1 MEFSL
6 NNNNQLFK
14 NRSEESMNA
23 QRFVILITLLVAGI
37 AIGLSQEAPAERR
50 ALREYTSP
58 EELVSI
64 APTTTMDKAI
74 AAISEVSKKFI
85 GKIIIDT
92 EHRTMPISV
101 DIQGMQWRDALE
113 TICRKS
119 DIWYTEYETYIQ
131 LTGSGGEGGKTGAT
145 GGTTGIQKEVVNFK
159 SREIKISVV
168 FFEVNLAKLDEVGI
182 NWNFMKST
190 KDYTVDAS
198 FTGADRVSSTIFKT
212 QVTPKVSFA
221 NLDFLVQFFSDY
233 DLGEIISSPSIN
245 VRSGE
250 AGRIQVGQDFSIK
263 ERDFAGNL
271 IDKFYSAGTIV
282 NVTPQ
287 VITEQGVNFVHMVVQ
302 VERSSVNPGT
312 VSTII
317 NKSQAN
323 TNVLL
328 LDGEETII
336 GGLYNTETSNI
347 RTGIPFLKD
356 LPWYVFGLRYLFG
369 YDKEQVT
376 KKELIILLKADL
388 VPTLQER
395 ITQKVKADGLYERW
409 SEEREREAQHVR
421 GGGGDQ

>member
-1 MEFSL
+1 MKSHRIL
-6 NNNNQLFK
+6 V
-14 NRSEESMNA
+14 
-23 QRFVILITLLVAGI
+23 VIALLVVGVVN
-37 AIGLSQEAPAERR
+37 GLSQTGTAERKT
-50 ALREYTSP
+50 LREYTSP

-74 AAISEVSKKFI
+74 AALSEVSQKFI

-92 EHRTMPISV
+92 EHRMMPTNV

-113 TICRKS
+113 SICRKN

-131 LTGSGGEGGKTGAT
+131 LTGSSGSEETKTAGGVGGNTS
-145 GGTTGIQKEVVNFK
+145 IQKEAASFK

-168 FFEVNLAKLDEVGI
+168 FLEVDLDRLEEVGI
-182 NWNFMKST
+182 NWDFMKST
-190 KDYTVDAS
+190 SDYSVDAS
-198 FTGADRVSSTIFKT
+198 FRAADQVSSQIFKT

-221 NLDFLVQFFSDY
+221 NLDFLAQFFSNY
-233 DLGEIISSPSIN
+233 SLGEILSNPSIN

-250 AGRIQVGQDFSIK
+250 EGRIQVGQDFSVK
-263 ERDFAGNL
+263 ERDFAGNV

-282 NVTPQ
+282 KVTPQ

-302 VERSSVNPGT
+302 VERSSVSPGT

-336 GGLYNTETSNI
+336 GGLYNTESTTVRS
-347 RTGIPFLKD
+347 GIPFLKD

-369 YDKEQVT
+369 YNKEQTT
-376 KKELIILLKADL
+376 KKELVILLKADL

-395 ITQKVKADGLYERW
+395 ITQKVKADGIFERW
-409 SEEREREAQHVR
+409 QEEKEREAKHVQ
-421 GGGGDQ
+421 GGGDQ

>member
-1 MEFSL
+1 
-6 NNNNQLFK
+6 
-14 NRSEESMNA
+14 MNA
-23 QRFVILITLLVAGI
+23 QRLIILITLLVAGV
-37 AIGLSQEAPAERR
+37 ATGLSQEAPAERR

-92 EHRTMPISV
+92 EHRTMPINV

-113 TICRKS
+113 TICRKN

-131 LTGSGGEGGKTGAT
+131 LTGSGGEGGKTVGA
-145 GGTTGIQKEVVNFK
+145 GGTTGIQKEVVNLK

-168 FFEVNLAKLDEVGI
+168 FFEVNLARLDEVGI

-233 DLGEIISSPSIN
+233 DLGEIVSSPSIN

-250 AGRIQVGQDFSIK
+250 EGRIQVGQDFSIK

-271 IDKFYSAGTIV
+271 IDKFYSAGTIIR
-282 NVTPQ
+282 VTPQ
-287 VITEQGVNFVHMVVQ
+287 VITEQGVNFVHMIVQ

-336 GGLYNTETSNI
+336 GGLYNTETSTI

-395 ITQKVKADGLYERW
+395 ITQKVKADGIYERW
-409 SEEREREAQHVR
+409 TEEKEREAMHVR
-421 GGGGDQ
+421 GGGGGNQ

>member
-1 MEFSL
+1 M
-6 NNNNQLFK
+6 K
-14 NRSEESMNA
+14 A
-23 QRFVILITLLVAGI
+23 QRLLLFVTLLVAGVFT
-37 AIGLSQEAPAERR
+37 GLGQTSPTERR
-50 ALREYTSP
+50 AFREYTSP

-64 APTTTMDKAI
+64 APTTTMDKALS
-74 AAISEVSKKFI
+74 ALSEVSKKFI

-92 EHRTMPISV
+92 ERRMMPINV

-113 TICRKS
+113 TICRKN
-119 DIWYTEYETYIQ
+119 DIWYTEQADYIQ
-131 LTGSGGEGGKTGAT
+131 INGSGGADGTQAT
-145 GGTTGIQKEVVNFK
+145 AAVSANPDIQRENASFR

-168 FFEVNLAKLDEVGI
+168 FLEANLARLDEVGI

-190 KDYTVDAS
+190 SDYTVDAS
-198 FTGADRVSSTIFKT
+198 FKAADQVSSQIFKAA
-212 QVTPKVSFA
+212 VTPKLSFA
-221 NLDFLVQFFSDY
+221 NISFLVQFFSNY

-250 AGRIQVGQDFSIK
+250 EGRIQVGQDFSVK
-263 ERDFAGNL
+263 ERDFSGNL
-271 IDKFYSAGTIV
+271 LDKFYSAGTIIKV
-282 NVTPQ
+282 RPQ
-287 VITEQGVNFVHMVVQ
+287 VITEQGVPFVHMVID

-317 NKSQAN
+317 NKSKAN

-336 GGLYNTETSNI
+336 GGLYNTETSTV
-347 RTGIPFLKD
+347 RSGIPLLKD

-369 YDKEQVT
+369 YDKDEVK

-395 ITQKVKADGLYERW
+395 ITQKVKADGIYERW
-409 SEEREREAQHVR
+409 QEEKEREAAHVR
-421 GGGGDQ
+421 GGNH

>member
-1 MEFSL
+1 M
-6 NNNNQLFK
+6 K
-14 NRSEESMNA
+14 A
-23 QRFVILITLLVAGI
+23 QRLLLFIALLVASVFTGV
-37 AIGLSQEAPAERR
+37 GQTSPPERR
-50 ALREYTSP
+50 SFREYTSP

-64 APTTTMDKAI
+64 APTTTMDKALT
-74 AAISEVSKKFI
+74 ALSEVSKKFT

-92 EHRTMPISV
+92 ERRMMPINV

-113 TICRKS
+113 TICRKN
-119 DIWYTEYETYIQ
+119 DIWYTELENYIQ
-131 LTGSGGEGGKTGAT
+131 INGSGGNEAGRSSSGPAGSLE
-145 GGTTGIQKEVVNFK
+145 IQKEVASFK

-168 FFEVNLAKLDEVGI
+168 FLEANLAELSEVGI

-190 KDYTVDAS
+190 SDYTVDATFS
-198 FTGADRVSSTIFKT
+198 AADRVSSQIFKAA
-212 QVTPKVSFA
+212 VTPKVSFA
-221 NLDFLVQFFSDY
+221 NITFLTQFFSNY

-250 AGRIQVGQDFSIK
+250 IGRIQVGQDFSVK

-271 IDKFYSAGTIV
+271 LDKFYSAGTIV
-282 NVTPQ
+282 NVRPQ
-287 VITEQGVNFVHMVVQ
+287 VITEQGVNFVHMTVD

-317 NKSQAN
+317 NKSKAN

-336 GGLYNTETSNI
+336 GGLYNTETNTI
-347 RTGIPFLKD
+347 RSGIPLLKD

-369 YDKEQVT
+369 YDKDEVK
-376 KKELIILLKADL
+376 KKELIILLKAEL

-395 ITQKVKADGLYERW
+395 ITQKVKADGIYERW
-409 SEEREREAQHVR
+409 QEEKEREAQHVR
-421 GGGGDQ
+421 TGNQ